1 MKQLIKFLRTNLLAF
16 RLYLLLAV
24 ISSVF
29 YFVFAEPP
37 SWIIYSSLFMYFV
50 FGCLGIVVTFHR
62 NLTHRSYKISTVL
75 ENILTFFG
83 TLAGTGS
90 SIAWVN
96 MHMLHHKYSDSPKDP
111 HSPDNGIIKMFLLS
125 YSVPNELTKPAKA
138 LMRDR
143 YHLFLHK
150 YYNGIHIMTATLLYL
165 LFGLDILFGFYVIP
179 MIITAIMSNMVN
191 YLGHSHGYRS
201 FNTKDNSTNSF
212 IAAILSFGE
221 GWHNNHHKYPNTP
234 NFGGR
239 NWWEFDFSYQ
249 VIRLIQKK
257 S

>member
-1 MKQLIKFLRTNLLAF
+1 MKQLLKFLRTNLLAF

-29 YFVFAEPP
+29 YFVYAEPP
-37 SWIIYSSLFMYFV
+37 SWIVYSSLFMYFV

-62 NLTHRSYKISTVL
+62 NLTHRSYKTSNIV

-96 MHMLHHKYSDSPKDP
+96 MHMLHHKYSDSSRDP
-111 HSPDNGIIKMFLLS
+111 HSPDNGIIKMFALS
-125 YSVPNELTKPAKA
+125 YNVPNELTRPAKV
-138 LMRDR
+138 LMRNR

-150 YYNGIHIMTATLLYL
+150 YYNGIHLATAVVLYL

-179 MIITAIMSNMVN
+179 MVITAIMSNMVN
-191 YLGHSHGYRS
+191 YLGHSQGYRS